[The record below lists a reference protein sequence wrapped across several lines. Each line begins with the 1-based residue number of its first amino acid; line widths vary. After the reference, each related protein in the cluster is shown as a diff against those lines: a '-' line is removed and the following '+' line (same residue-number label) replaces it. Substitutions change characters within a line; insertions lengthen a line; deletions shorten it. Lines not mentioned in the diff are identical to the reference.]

1 MVVVGAV
8 VLVAAGVGAAWGAG
22 AWSSGSTKPQVVA
35 DAVTVVRQGSA
46 AGLAFIGSDGWVA
59 SDQSAFVRPFDPA
72 TGRFTAAAVPVGH
85 NPVSV
90 ASGGGEL
97 WVADSVGNAVDVV
110 DPARHVVVGAP
121 ISVADEPVSVA
132 YGDGGVWVASIVPN
146 GTGAVTLIDPASRK
160 VIASVSPPDGAVRVA
175 LGDGAVWVTGESD
188 ALTRIDPT
196 PTGATLTYR
205 AITLGPPGMIPVG
218 VAVTPN
224 AVWVTD
230 AGTGTVSE
238 VDPATDAVVRTVH
251 LQAGSVTGVD
261 SGTGPTTT
269 IAPGQTAPSD
279 PDTVA
284 VAGGGVWV
292 GDGASGTVVELDPR
306 TGLSRGPALHLN
318 GVPRTFV
325 VWRGTL
331 FATTANPG
339 AVVRIVAR

>member
-1 MVVVGAV
+1 MVAGAV
-8 VLVAAGVGAAWGAG
+8 VLAAVAVGAAWGVG
-22 AWSSGSTKPQVVA
+22 AFSSGTKTAQAVA
-35 DAVTVVRQGSA
+35 DAITVVRQDSA
-46 AGLAFIGSDGWVA
+46 ASVTFNGSDGWVV
-59 SDQSAFVRPFDPA
+59 SDQSAFVRRFDPA
-72 TGRFTAAAVPVGH
+72 RGQFSGAKVSVGH
-85 NPVSV
+85 NPVAV
-90 ASGGGEL
+90 VSGGGEL

-110 DPARHVVVGAP
+110 DPVHHSVVGAP
-121 ISVADEPVSVA
+121 ISVADEPVSLA
-132 YGDGGVWVASIVPN
+132 YGNGGVWVASIVPN
-146 GTGAVTLIDPASRK
+146 GTGTVTLIDPTTRK
-160 VIASVSPPDGAVRVA
+160 VVASVTPPDGAVRVA

-196 PTGATLTYR
+196 PTGSTLSYR
-205 AITLGPPGMIPVG
+205 VITLGSPGMIPVG
-218 VAVTPN
+218 VAVSPS

-238 VDPATDAVVRTVH
+238 VDPASDAVVRTIH
-251 LQAGSVTGVD
+251 LQGGAVTGVD

-269 IAPGQTAPSD
+269 TTPGQTAPSD

-284 VAGGGVWV
+284 VADGAVWV
-292 GDGASGTVVELDPR
+292 GDGASGTVTELDPR

-325 VWRGTL
+325 VWHGTL